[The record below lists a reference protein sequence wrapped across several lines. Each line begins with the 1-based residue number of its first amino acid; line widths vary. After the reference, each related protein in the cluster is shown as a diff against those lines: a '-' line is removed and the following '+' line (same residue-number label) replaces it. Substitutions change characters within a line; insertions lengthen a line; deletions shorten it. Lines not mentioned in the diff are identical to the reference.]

1 MGLFDKNETLT
12 NHIGISAY
20 NIKDLSY
27 ANLLTEAIKR
37 NVSTL
42 ARKTQISCT
51 VSDFADYVKK
61 AYPEPVWQTIQTA
74 YNGGLIIHRLTR
86 NFVEYVS
93 NDNESYISV
102 FGDLDFIEGNIAKI
116 EVTFPKE
123 ISIEWY
129 YSPQESP
136 STVYI
141 DMSKLPIDEMYPNLD
156 VSLETY
162 YQEFISSDAN
172 ILILIGPPGTGK
184 TSFLRGL
191 ISHYEGAKPLV
202 TYDPKIL
209 DTDGFFNTFVT
220 GSSNLLIIEDADNF
234 LTPRASGNDMIT
246 RFLNIGSGLISV
258 KGKKIIFSTNLPS
271 IKDIDEALIRPGRC
285 HDILHF
291 DRFTVEQGEKLI
303 SKMPFLNIP
312 EGRDEFTLAEMFG
325 ENNSKNTTKKVF
337 GFV

>member
-1 MGLFDKNETLT
+1 MGLFERGEQLT

-20 NIKDLSY
+20 NIKDLTY
-27 ANLLTEAIKR
+27 ANLLADSIKFS
-37 NVSTL
+37 VSTH

-51 VSDFADYVKK
+51 VADFAEHVKG
-61 AYPEPVWQTIQTA
+61 YDEPVWHTIQTA
-74 YNGGLIIHRLTR
+74 YNGGLMIHRATR
-86 NFVEYVS
+86 NFIEYVS
-93 NDNESYISV
+93 NDNETYVSV
-102 FGDLDFIEGNIAKI
+102 FGEMSFIEQHIAKI
-116 EVTFPKE
+116 EEAFPRE
-123 ISIEWY
+123 VSIEWY

-141 DMSKLPIDEMYPNLD
+141 DMSKLPIDEMYPN
-156 VSLETY
+156 VEGSLQQY
-162 YQEFISSDAN
+162 YKEFVNSDAN

-291 DRFTVEQGEKLI
+291 DKFTIEQGEKLI
-303 SKMPFLNIP
+303 NKMPGLVIP
-312 EGRDEFTLAEMFG
+312 QGKTEFTLAEMFS
-325 ENNSKNTTKKVF
+325 ENTPQKATKKVF